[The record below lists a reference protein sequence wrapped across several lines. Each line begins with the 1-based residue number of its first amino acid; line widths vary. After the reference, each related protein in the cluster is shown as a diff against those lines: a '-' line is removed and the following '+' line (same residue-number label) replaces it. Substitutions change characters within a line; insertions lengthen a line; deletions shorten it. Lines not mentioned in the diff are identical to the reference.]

1 MNQENNFNTEIQH
14 KQIKSFHQLKLSCG
28 DYLRALEKLH
38 FTEPTPIQILSIP
51 EGLTEKN
58 IIAQAKAGTGKT
70 LAFSSIILE
79 KLINRRQTI
88 FQDSNPLVL
97 IILPTREL
105 AIQVFE
111 FIQQLLKALNAINP
125 NLLPYVNCG
134 IFIGGLPLQDDR
146 RNLKIQHVKIIIGTI
161 GRVVALIKENS
172 LVLSSINTL
181 VLDEADK
188 LMGQKDFYKHITFIF
203 DSLNKQT
210 LNNISVNSQQDINNN
225 LEELKQQEQ
234 TLIQDEK
241 ESAFEVLQRRKKNL
255 KLPVQYLAYSATY
268 PDDLKQK
275 MEKLME
281 TSVFVDAIQL
291 QNQSNSET
299 ENKENENRDLNL
311 ENIIQYRV
319 DVKQEGN
326 ISVTKQKINILTD
339 ILKQIKFNQAIIFYN
354 DKIKGENIFS
364 ELKAQNYSVIFIHG
378 DQTQADRIK
387 VMNQIRRNKTQII
400 ISTDLLSRGIDITT
414 IDLVINYDVPSSVET
429 YYHRIGRT
437 GRYGRFGISVILVQQ
452 NEENFIQQNII
463 HFCRLQDLPQ
473 NFSDINIK
481 LQQKLADLNQD
492 THLKQSQDQILDT
505 KEKSLSSNQKKNQKN
520 TPQNYHHEFTQG
532 ILMKEVDVNEKFY
545 DESTFKYFEE
555 EECSP
560 ILLNGQTELSGSMFS
575 DEDDMDNDDD
585 DDNQLE
591 DEDYS
596 NENINIEAEQES
608 NHTNLGANL
617 KDEKQNKIFDKKG
630 HICEDKSEWGFLS
643 CSVCYDFLLESEHY
657 LNKKFEI
664 IKYFNV
670 KKSKKDKID

>member
-1 MNQENNFNTEIQH
+1 MNQQDNFNTEISH
-14 KQIKSFHQLKLSCG
+14 KQIKSFHQLKLSSG

-111 FIQQLLKALNAINP
+111 FIQQLLKALNTINP

-161 GRVVALIKENS
+161 GRIVALIKENS

-188 LMGQKDFYKHITFIF
+188 LMGQKDFYKHITYIF
-203 DSLNKQT
+203 DALNKQT
-210 LNNISVNSQQDINNN
+210 LNNISISSQLDINSNI
-225 LEELKQQEQ
+225 EELKSQQEQ

-241 ESAFEVLQRRKKNL
+241 ETAFEVLQRRKKNL

-275 MEKLME
+275 IEKLME

-291 QNQSNSET
+291 QNQSDSQST
-299 ENKENENRDLNL
+299 ENQQNDNRDLNL

-326 ISVTKQKINILTD
+326 VSVTKQKINILTSV
-339 ILKQIKFNQAIIFYN
+339 LKQIKFNQAIIFYN

-414 IDLVINYDVPSSVET
+414 IDLVINYDIPSSVET

-437 GRYGRFGISVILVQQ
+437 GRYGRFGISIILVQQ

-473 NFSDINIK
+473 NFSDIN
-481 LQQKLADLNQD
+481 LRLEQKLADLNQGNN
-492 THLKQSQDQILDT
+492 LKQSENQSLEKQ
-505 KEKSLSSNQKKNQKN
+505 EKSLSSNQKKNLKN
-520 TPQNYHHEFTQG
+520 NPQNYHHEFTQG

-575 DEDDMDNDDD
+575 DEDDIDNDIEEEEDD
-585 DDNQLE
+585 DYSYENQDESSLE
-591 DEDYS
+591 KQAAD
-596 NENINIEAEQES
+596 IK
-608 NHTNLGANL
+608 G
-617 KDEKQNKIFDKKG
+617 EKQNIISNKKN
-630 HICEDKSEWGFLS
+630 HICQDKSEWGFLS
-643 CSVCYDFLLESEHY
+643 CQVCYEFLLESEHY

-664 IKYFNV
+664 TKYFNV
-670 KKSKKDKID
+670 KKVKQIKAD

>member
-1 MNQENNFNTEIQH
+1 MNQEENFNKEIQH

-28 DYLRALEKLH
+28 EYLRALEKLH

-111 FIQQLLKALNAINP
+111 FIQQLLKALNSINP

-172 LVLSSINTL
+172 LTLSSINTL

-188 LMGQKDFYKHITFIF
+188 LMGQKDFYKHITYIF

-210 LNNISVNSQQDINNN
+210 LNNLSVISYQDINSN
-225 LEELKQQEQ
+225 LEELKSQQL
-234 TLIQDEK
+234 TIVQDEK
-241 ESAFEVLQRRKKNL
+241 ETAFEVQQRRKKNL
-255 KLPVQYLAYSATY
+255 KMPVQYLAYSATY

-275 MEKLME
+275 IEKLME
-281 TSVFVDAIQL
+281 TSMFVDAIQL
-291 QNQSNSET
+291 QNQNDSNT
-299 ENKENENRDLNL
+299 KNQQNENRDLNL

-326 ISVTKQKINILTD
+326 ISVTKQKINILTN

-437 GRYGRFGISVILVQQ
+437 GRYGRFGISIILVQQ

-463 HFCRLQDLPQ
+463 HFCRLKDLPQ
-473 NFSDINIK
+473 NFSDIN
-481 LQQKLADLNQD
+481 LRLEQKLADLNQG
-492 THLKQSQDQILDT
+492 TQLKQSEDQFLE
-505 KEKSLSSNQKKNQKN
+505 KQEKSLSSSQKKNQKN
-520 TPQNYHHEFTQG
+520 IPQNYHHEFTQG

-545 DESTFKYFEE
+545 DESAFKYFEE
-555 EECSP
+555 EDCSP
-560 ILLNGQTELSGSMFS
+560 IVLNGQTELSGSMFS
-575 DEDDMDNDDD
+575 DEDDLDNDVEEEDD
-585 DDNQLE
+585 D
-591 DEDYS
+591 YS
-596 NENINIEAEQES
+596 YENINNENDEES
-608 NHTNLGANL
+608 NLEKSGVGL
-617 KDEKQNKIFDKKG
+617 KDEKQNNIFSKKR
-630 HICEDKSEWGFLS
+630 HTCEDKSEWGFLS
-643 CSVCYDFLLESEHY
+643 CSVCYEFLLESEHY

-670 KKSKKDKID
+670 NKSQKNKIY